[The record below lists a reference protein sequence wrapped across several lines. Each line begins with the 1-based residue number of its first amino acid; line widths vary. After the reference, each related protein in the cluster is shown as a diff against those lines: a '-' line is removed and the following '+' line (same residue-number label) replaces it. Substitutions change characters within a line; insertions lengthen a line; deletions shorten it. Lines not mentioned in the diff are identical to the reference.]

1 MNTITETLQSFTPDG
16 VAPMNRQLPTSTTP
30 SAVSPTQ
37 AQLVPEGGVHGTG
50 GLVTSK
56 MDSGHVGPFEPRH
69 GLQPGHPYLEDPGSD
84 DNSESK
90 VPSDPEG
97 SQGLGSDA
105 AHASES
111 NTGLFGSFTLFEGSP
126 TYKKRRRRSTANPSM
141 LSETVERSLEM
152 VSASRGSGSFSH
164 GDSRHSSFDFGH
176 DGGDVYLDGHG
187 SNGGSKGHGLSSGF
201 GQDGGRPLHHQ
212 GSASMSSLQALHANA
227 ANPSRSYACP
237 VQLCGRLF
245 KRLEH
250 LKRHWRTHTLERPYA
265 CTICSKRF
273 SRSDNLAAHRKTHE
287 KPSWATD
294 DDPSREGDQ
303 EDELDE
309 DEQDD
314 DLQRLK
320 GYASDHSM
328 TRKRR
333 RTHRDRGMESM
344 SERESMSELSSGD
357 EDDDASMINMMRL
370 SSGVHDPFQ
379 QRVGFSKMGL
389 PLDPGHP
396 LHPQQQPQQQQQY
409 PMGAH
414 RQVAFPEMALGAQSF
429 VPGIPMMAGPT
440 SGQYGSFSAGP
451 LSAGFGGF
459 LPNQAVPPPLFTLDE
474 EEEDENEEISG
485 MEKLRYKYEYEI
497 KAAIDST
504 PVLSEVSKMM
514 ATPTY
519 NTGSFGYTSPM
530 PEYVTYGS
538 FPLATPVSLGHRYSY
553 DPSVAASSTLFS
565 TAMAPSSSTTSSSS
579 VSTTMSGGP
588 TNYPVVHTAAL
599 PPSHHHQEFL
609 EFSMLPNVPI

>member
-1 MNTITETLQSFTPDG
+1 MPLSPAIVQTLILFAFFASKTISQY
-16 VAPMNRQLPTSTTP
+16 R
-30 SAVSPTQ
+30 
-37 AQLVPEGGVHGTG
+37 
-50 GLVTSK
+50 
-56 MDSGHVGPFEPRH
+56 
-69 GLQPGHPYLEDPGSD
+69 SD

-141 LSETVERSLEM
+141 LSESVERSLEM

-176 DGGDVYLDGHG
+176 DGGDAYLDGHG
-187 SNGGSKGHGLSSGF
+187 FNGGSKGHGLSSGF

-379 QRVGFSKMGL
+379 QRIGFSKMGL

-414 RQVAFPEMALGAQSF
+414 RQAAFPEMALGAAQSF
-429 VPGIPMMAGPT
+429 VPGISMMAGPT
-440 SGQYGSFSAGP
+440 SGQYGPFPAGP

-519 NTGSFGYTSPM
+519 NTGSFGYTSSM

-565 TAMAPSSSTTSSSS
+565 TAMAPSSSSTSSSS
-579 VSTTMSGGP
+579 VSTTISGGP